1 VVELLRN
8 LKSNIGGARFTKISA
23 AFGASATGQKLP
35 IFMLIPRSTPLKN
48 EDGSNYVPPA
58 NVILGY
64 KPNGIITQ
72 DHVTD
77 YFEIIKDKSDIEDGN
92 LYNSN

>member
-1 VVELLRN
+1 MTFE
-8 LKSNIGGARFTKISA
+8 KSQIEYRWCTKISA
-23 AFGASATGQKLP
+23 AFCSSATGQKLA
-35 IFMLIPRSTPLKN
+35 IFMLIPRSTPLK
-48 EDGSNYVPPA
+48 DGSNYVPPA

-77 YFEIIKDKSDIEDGN
+77 YFEIIKEHSDIEDGN
-92 LYNSN
+92 LL